1 MAAAAQPK
9 PAVPI
14 VAAGADLL
22 AGSLADP
29 LGERWAAVEA
39 LGCLLTVEI
48 AVPGFT
54 VSDLVHL
61 HRGRIVVTR
70 WTVGQDVPLRVNDE
84 LIAWSEFE
92 VAQNRLAVRLTELA

>member
-9 PAVPI
+9 PEAPV
-14 VAAGADLL
+14 VAA
-22 AGSLADP
+22 AGGPLADP
-29 LGERWAAVEA
+29 LAERWVRAGC
-39 LGCLLTVEI
+39 LPCLLTVEI
-48 AVPGFT
+48 SVPGFT

-61 HRGRIVVTR
+61 ERGRIIASR

-92 VAQNRLAVRLTELA
+92 IVQTRLAVRLTELA